1 MEHLGDNFCGSM
13 NIEVHD
19 FNALHAI
26 RRGKASQQDEI
37 IVEHFYRFD
46 IFYIIVD
53 TQLHELNSGFNDN
66 TVNLIILTSSILDPK
81 EMRASLRG

>member
-26 RRGKASQQDEI
+26 RRGKASQQDEN
-37 IVEHFYRFD
+37 H
-46 IFYIIVD
+46 
-53 TQLHELNSGFNDN
+53 SGAF
-66 TVNLIILTSSILDPK
+66 L
-81 EMRASLRG
+81 